1 MLLAFPRDGPG
12 LDTMDSNAN
21 PTHFWTAILGLV
33 AAIVTLLAT
42 IGGTAGVFQSG
53 GTTAGGQGTA
63 PSPPAEA
70 PTLTPT
76 PIPTA
81 KPVTATP
88 TPTPAI
94 WQKGTLELPIEGEN
108 VDQAADLETGK
119 MVRAEDEE
127 DRRDA
132 DLAARVD
139 GDDILLEPGLGN
151 GDGGFYAWFV
161 SVNDEPAGRNG
172 CAAGDGKR
180 ASSSRLQLSRDVEIG
195 SHVCLVTTENR
206 IAEFEIVGAK
216 LTGRQ
221 RWLEIR
227 YTTWAD

>member
-1 MLLAFPRDGPG
+1 
-12 LDTMDSNAN
+12 MDNSAN

-42 IGGTAGVFQSG
+42 IGGTAGVFQGG
-53 GTTAGGQGTA
+53 GTTAGGQGSA

-70 PTLTPT
+70 LTPT
-76 PIPTA
+76 PTPTPTTIPTA

-94 WQKGTLELPIEGEN
+94 WQKGSLELPIEGEN
-108 VDQAADLETGK
+108 ADQAADLDTGK
-119 MVRAEDEE
+119 VVRQEDED

-139 GDDILLEPGLGN
+139 GDEIELDPGFSGP
-151 GDGGFYAWFV
+151 DAGFYAWFV
-161 SVNDEPAGRNG
+161 TINEEPAGRDG
-172 CAAGDGKR
+172 CAAGEGKR
-180 ASSSRLQLSRDVEIG
+180 VPSSSLQLSKDVEIG
-195 SHVCLVTTENR
+195 SHVCLVTTEGR
-206 IAEFEIVGAK
+206 IAEFEIIGAK

>member
-1 MLLAFPRDGPG
+1 
-12 LDTMDSNAN
+12 MDSDAN
-21 PTHFWTAILGLV
+21 PAHFWTAILGLV

-42 IGGTAGVFQSG
+42 IGGTAGVFQGG
-53 GTTAGGQGTA
+53 GTTAGGQGSA

-70 PTLTPT
+70 PTPTPT

-81 KPVTATP
+81 KPVAATP

-94 WQKGTLELPIEGEN
+94 WQKGTLELPVEGEN
-108 VDQAADLETGK
+108 ADQAADLDTGK

-132 DLAARVD
+132 DLAARAD
-139 GDDILLEPGLGN
+139 GDEIELDPGFSGP
-151 GDGGFYAWFV
+151 DAGFYAWFV
-161 SVNDEPAGRNG
+161 TINEEPAGRDG
-172 CAAGDGKR
+172 CAAGEGKQVP
-180 ASSSRLQLSRDVEIG
+180 SSVLQLSKDVEIG
-195 SHVCLVTTENR
+195 SHVCLVTTEGR
-206 IAEFEIVGAK
+206 SAEFEIIGAK